1 MASHFQT
8 DAVVRDLDKAMK
20 NLRDAMA
27 GLQVRTA
34 GFKKEHDELAREVA
48 NYSVDLIDAAPNMKG
63 N

>member
-1 MASHFQT
+1 MSNFQT

-20 NLRDAMA
+20 NLREAMA
-27 GLQVRTA
+27 GIQVRTA

-48 NYSVDLIDAAPNMKG
+48 NYAVDLTDAAPSMK